1 MHITAK
7 TESKTLR
14 NKLITIYLK
23 SAIIEKISNQL
34 IIHLTDE
41 QLKIIKNHLKEQNE
55 INSLEE
61 TFSGFSFTLSCT
73 EMGISWL
80 DLEMNSKLE
89 IGDVNWEIKE

>member
-1 MHITAK
+1 LNITAK

-14 NKLITIYLK
+14 NKLIAIYIK
-23 SAIIEKISNQL
+23 SATIGKMSNQL

-55 INSLEE
+55 INSKEE

-73 EMGISWL
+73 KMGISWL
-80 DLEMNSKLE
+80 DLELNSKLE
-89 IGDVNWEIKE
+89 IGDVNWEFK

>member
-55 INSLEE
+55 INSKEE
-61 TFSGFSFTLSCT
+61 SFSGIVLHFHALKCAFLGYTL
-73 EMGISWL
+73 
-80 DLEMNSKLE
+80 N
-89 IGDVNWEIKE
+89 